1 MQIKIEIKS
10 PEATQRTI
18 RSKKDGKEYL
28 FRNQSGWVD
37 LGKAFPQE
45 IQIPLDSG
53 HEPYGVGKYIMDPA
67 CLYVDR
73 YGNLSLGRLRLI
85 HLK

>member
-10 PEATQRTI
+10 SEATQRTI
-18 RSKKDGKEYL
+18 KSKKDGKEYI

-37 LGKAFPQE
+37 LGKAYPQE
-45 IQIPLDSG
+45 IQIPLDSE
-53 HEPYGVGKYIMDPA
+53 HAPYQVGKYIMDPT

-73 YGNLSLGRLRLI
+73 YGNLSLGRLRLVPA
-85 HLK
+85 K